1 MPQER
6 LARLVQPGDTLMP
19 LLQRIER
26 HLGLVQDCLDDL
38 PRNGVEP
45 LTVAQQARRRKISA
59 DVNLLLGS
67 AVQLQG
73 GGMYWGE
80 AEACLTRL
88 SEAVRGSAALFE
100 AARSYATY
108 GRRQRE
114 LHKELLRI
122 ALRLANA
129 DCETD
134 SRDGDMASKCGTR
147 RFALTGSLLLLFA
160 TANPS
165 DGSRRCHRVAASS
178 ETAGLTSDTLDLPPP
193 RLPLLG
199 KSGSQKRPHQSQ
211 QKDIEKQKAK
221 SSEERS
227 SETVLLKEDNRGSA
241 STRAPDD
248 SLETKPPRSRQ
259 HTGKACLESVGM
271 SSCPS
276 AEHMDAAA
284 DGFELRIASTAV
296 QADTARFEFPLV
308 SQFTTILMAYRVGFS
323 EAGQPDLASTKTATA
338 STDGSSGDSGSD
350 SKRCRTP
357 KQRKQQPKQQ
367 QRTAANRQRRSSEK
381 PLSVTSKASKA
392 SASSSVAP
400 HGRKRLVHLT
410 LEYQQ
415 DGKSATWRCPSDAEA
430 AKRAKEVADVDSGSS
445 KPSRTRKSAELA
457 KFDVG
462 GAASV
467 IETAAAATDSPR
479 SRTGGYVVATEA
491 AVGNA
496 DADGSFEL
504 ISWFQ
509 SSKRLEQQT
518 KRRDK
523 NCQEQEVGWHSELT
537 WAQQAQQQQVSRPRR
552 RSSFVRC
559 YNCDHWFGCAQQLME
574 HKTAEHPVAEAVRR
588 MGLKIV
594 KDRESGSTTAI
605 IPTSESPADSLQ
617 QQSQRH
623 RQPPPAPLPQHH
635 QFLPPPPPHPQ
646 AMFSMLP
653 LSPCSPSC
661 YPMHHHSC
669 PRHFDLREPS
679 DCVVMRREAKQSR
692 GTRVTL
698 CLTAGL
704 ALLSA
709 LLNSILLRALFRL
722 RPRQRTS
729 GMLSLSCLEVALS
742 LMLAGAMLSHAWE
755 LRGVGAAASMLLLNS
770 AHALQMA
777 RNHWLVA
784 LSAIRLAALV
794 RPRGNAA
801 AAATAAASG
810 RGRFGR
816 ARQLALLASLVIVSI
831 VTLFAVAVGF
841 EKTDSGDEMDG
852 ADSAP
857 DGAGTVWN
865 SSAMGM
871 FMSEQ
876 AFNWTEFQRGARS
889 LLLKYSV
896 FSAVGVLLPG
906 LAVTGITVKTVCILR
921 AGRLLHP
928 ATRRITKAVALLCAA
943 FVACQFPLAAVYA
956 ATAAYLLSLADAS
969 ADRALSVVV
978 LLESV
983 SHWSLVLVPADS
995 CLTFL
1000 VLARYSRH
1008 FRALLL
1014 GRRCCRCCHWVE
1026 SADGEHL
1033 ALDAAVADRE
1043 IQQRQRR
1050 LSRHQQRQSRRR
1062 QHLQLRA
1069 GQDQPESLAMFQLT
1083 SANQVTAG
1091 VTSQFSE
1098 GAEGGAPVEAETAN

>member
-1 MPQER
+1 MSRVRPLQAQTRKNRDSRSTRKLTE
-6 LARLVQPGDTLMP
+6 AQPPAASLIP
-19 LLQRIER
+19 AEAEELLTEAAKLQ
-26 HLGLVQDCLDDL
+26 
-38 PRNGVEP
+38 
-45 LTVAQQARRRKISA
+45 
-59 DVNLLLGS
+59 

-445 KPSRTRKSAELA
+445 KPSRTRKSAELVRRNSTSA
-457 KFDVG
+457 GQPRSSKPPQPQPILQEAARAG
-462 GAASV
+462 TSSRLRPQSATLTPTAASNSSV
-467 IETAAAATDSPR
+467 GSRAA
-479 SRTGGYVVATEA
+479 
-491 AVGNA
+491 N
-496 DADGSFEL
+496 GS
-504 ISWFQ
+504 
-509 SSKRLEQQT
+509 SSKRKDAT
-518 KRRDK
+518 
-523 NCQEQEVGWHSELT
+523 
-537 WAQQAQQQQVSRPRR
+537 
-552 RSSFVRC
+552 
-559 YNCDHWFGCAQQLME
+559 
-574 HKTAEHPVAEAVRR
+574 KTAKSR
-588 MGLKIV
+588 K
-594 KDRESGSTTAI
+594 SGGI
-605 IPTSESPADSLQ
+605 
-617 QQSQRH
+617 
-623 RQPPPAPLPQHH
+623 
-635 QFLPPPPPHPQ
+635 
-646 AMFSMLP
+646 
-653 LSPCSPSC
+653 
-661 YPMHHHSC
+661 
-669 PRHFDLREPS
+669 
-679 DCVVMRREAKQSR
+679 
-692 GTRVTL
+692 
-698 CLTAGL
+698 
-704 ALLSA
+704 
-709 LLNSILLRALFRL
+709 
-722 RPRQRTS
+722 
-729 GMLSLSCLEVALS
+729 
-742 LMLAGAMLSHAWE
+742 
-755 LRGVGAAASMLLLNS
+755 
-770 AHALQMA
+770 
-777 RNHWLVA
+777 RN
-784 LSAIRLAALV
+784 
-794 RPRGNAA
+794 
-801 AAATAAASG
+801 
-810 RGRFGR
+810 
-816 ARQLALLASLVIVSI
+816 
-831 VTLFAVAVGF
+831 
-841 EKTDSGDEMDG
+841 
-852 ADSAP
+852 
-857 DGAGTVWN
+857 
-865 SSAMGM
+865 
-871 FMSEQ
+871 
-876 AFNWTEFQRGARS
+876 
-889 LLLKYSV
+889 
-896 FSAVGVLLPG
+896 
-906 LAVTGITVKTVCILR
+906 
-921 AGRLLHP
+921 
-928 ATRRITKAVALLCAA
+928 
-943 FVACQFPLAAVYA
+943 
-956 ATAAYLLSLADAS
+956 
-969 ADRALSVVV
+969 
-978 LLESV
+978 
-983 SHWSLVLVPADS
+983 
-995 CLTFL
+995 
-1000 VLARYSRH
+1000 
-1008 FRALLL
+1008 
-1014 GRRCCRCCHWVE
+1014 
-1026 SADGEHL
+1026 
-1033 ALDAAVADRE
+1033 
-1043 IQQRQRR
+1043 
-1050 LSRHQQRQSRRR
+1050 
-1062 QHLQLRA
+1062 
-1069 GQDQPESLAMFQLT
+1069 
-1083 SANQVTAG
+1083 
-1091 VTSQFSE
+1091 
-1098 GAEGGAPVEAETAN
+1098 